1 MAIAKINFNF
11 NINYKKYTMKNNLFK
26 SAIITSLF
34 VLLLSSCN
42 GEKKESLTK
51 EPAIAVK
58 VSGAS
63 ENNNGQFVTAS
74 GKIEAENSANLSTRM
89 MGYVTKIH
97 VQVGQKVSTGQLL
110 VSINNTD
117 LQAKKAQVDASIL
130 QATAG
135 YNNAKKDYDR
145 FVNLFKQQSASQKE
159 LDDMT
164 ARYEMAKAG
173 LEGAKQMRNEVMAQF
188 SYSNITA
195 PFAGVVTNTF
205 VKEGDMANPGM
216 PLVSIEGAS
225 RLQVTAMVSE
235 SDITAIKKGMA
246 VKVLVKSSNESL
258 SGKVSEI
265 SLSAKNTGGQYLV
278 KINLDKTDSSVLS
291 GMFVNVQFPVAN
303 TIHPSDSEQAKQ
315 TKTSE
320 KVLVPE
326 SALVQQGQLT
336 GIYTIGTGNI
346 AILRWLRIGKN
357 FGNQVEVL
365 SGLSANEQYIVSAN
379 GKLYNGALVIPSP
392 TLP

>member
-11 NINYKKYTMKNNLFK
+11 NINYKKYTMKNILFK
-26 SAIITSLF
+26 SAIITPLF

-63 ENNNGQFVTAS
+63 ENNSGQFITAS

-89 MGYVTKIH
+89 MGYVTKLH
-97 VQVGQKVSTGQLL
+97 VQVGQKVGAGQLL

-195 PFAGVVTNTF
+195 PFSGAVTNTF

-235 SDITAIKKGMA
+235 NDIAAIKKGMA

-258 SGKVSEI
+258 SGKVSEV

-303 TIHPSDSEQAKQ
+303 AIQ
-315 TKTSE
+315 TKTNE
-320 KVLVPE
+320 KVLVPK

-365 SGLSANEQYIVSAN
+365 SGLSANEQYIVSAD
-379 GKLYNGALVIPSP
+379 GKLYNGALVSVQ
-392 TLP
+392 

>member
-1 MAIAKINFNF
+1 MTISKINFNF
-11 NINYKKYTMKNNLFK
+11 KNTIMKNLFFK
-26 SAIITSLF
+26 TTIIASLF
-34 VLLLSSCN
+34 LLLTSCN
-42 GEKKESLTK
+42 GDKKEVITK
-51 EPAIAVK
+51 DPAIPVK
-58 VSGAS
+58 VGGISS
-63 ENNNGQFVTAS
+63 DDNSPFVTAS

-89 MGYVTKIH
+89 MGYVTKVH
-97 VQVGQKVSTGQLL
+97 VQVGQKVGAGQLL

-117 LQAKKAQVDASIL
+117 LQAKKAQVDAGIL
-130 QATAG
+130 QATAA

-195 PFAGVVTNTF
+195 PFSGVVTNTF

-216 PLVSIEGAS
+216 PLVSVEGES

-235 SDITAIKKGMA
+235 NDIASIKKGMP
-246 VKVLVKSSNESL
+246 VKVLVKSSNATL
-258 SGKVSEI
+258 SGKVNEV

-291 GMFVNVQFPVAN
+291 GMFVNVQFPIAN
-303 TIHPSDSEQAKQ
+303 
-315 TKTSE
+315 KTGATTTDRI
-320 KVLVPE
+320 LVPE
-326 SALVQQGQLT
+326 SALVKQGQLT
-336 GIYTIGTGNI
+336 GIYTIGTGNV
-346 AILRWLRIGKN
+346 AILRWLRTGKT
-357 FGNQVEVL
+357 FGTQVEVL
-365 SGLSANEQYIVSAN
+365 SGLSANEQYIISSE
-379 GKLYNGALVIPSP
+379 GKLYNGATVSIQ
-392 TLP
+392 

>member
-1 MAIAKINFNF
+1 MKKIIAI
-11 NINYKKYTMKNNLFK
+11 L
-26 SAIITSLF
+26 SITAVFLT
-34 VLLLSSCN
+34 SC
-42 GEKKESLTK
+42 GGDKKEPIKT

-58 VSGAS
+58 VSGTSADTNS
-63 ENNNGQFVTAS
+63 PFITAS

-97 VQVGQKVSTGQLL
+97 VQVGQKVGAGQLL

-135 YNNAKKDYDR
+135 FNNAKKDYDR

-173 LEGAKQMRNEVMAQF
+173 LEGAKQMRNEVIAQF

-195 PFAGVVTNTF
+195 PFSGTVTNTF

-216 PLVSIEGAS
+216 PLVSVEGAS

-235 SDITAIKKGMA
+235 NDIAAIKKGMP
-246 VKVLVKSSNESL
+246 VNVLVKSSNKTL
-258 SGKVSEI
+258 TGKVNEV

-291 GMFVNVQFPVAN
+291 GMFVNVQFPIEN
-303 TIHPSDSEQAKQ
+303 KTETIQ
-315 TKTSE
+315 TDRI
-320 KVLVPE
+320 LVPQT
-326 SALVQQGQLT
+326 ALIQQGQLT
-336 GIYTIGTGNI
+336 GIYTIGEGNI

-365 SGLSANEQYIVSAN
+365 SGLTANEQYIVSAE
-379 GKLYNGALVIPSP
+379 GKLYNGAKVSIQ
-392 TLP
+392 

>member
-1 MAIAKINFNF
+1 MKMNIKIIALLSISTLLMVSCGKEKSEVIAKE
-11 NINYKKYTMKNNLFK
+11 
-26 SAIITSLF
+26 A
-34 VLLLSSCN
+34 
-42 GEKKESLTK
+42 
-51 EPAIAVK
+51 AIAVK
-58 VSGAS
+58 VSGVS
-63 ENNNGQFVTAS
+63 ENNNSPFVTAS

-97 VQVGQKVSTGQLL
+97 VQVGQKVGAGQLL

-173 LEGAKQMRNEVMAQF
+173 LEGAKQMRNEVLAQF

-195 PFAGVVTNTF
+195 PFSGTVTNTF

-216 PLVSIEGAS
+216 PLVSVEGAT
-225 RLQVTAMVSE
+225 RLQVTSMVSE
-235 SDITAIKKGMA
+235 NDIASIKKGMA
-246 VKVLVKSSNESL
+246 VKVLVKSSNDML
-258 SGKVSEI
+258 TGKVSEV
-265 SLSAKNTGGQYLV
+265 SVSATNTGGQYLV

-303 TIHPSDSEQAKQ
+303 KTQ
-315 TKTSE
+315 TTPIE
-320 KVLVPE
+320 RVLVPE
-326 SALVQQGQLT
+326 TALVKQGQLT
-336 GIYTIGTGNI
+336 GIYTIGTGNV
-346 AILRWLRIGKN
+346 AILRWLRVGKN
-357 FGNQVEVL
+357 FGTQVEVL
-365 SGLSANEQYIVSAN
+365 SGLSANEQYIVSAE
-379 GKLYNGALVIPSP
+379 GKLYNGALVRIQ
-392 TLP
+392 